1 MVQSQGIET
10 PYTWGKMLSSIILNE
25 EKFFEPIHM
34 YLYSRLEKLKYEIN
48 DYDNWKLFQFM
59 YQHLMNHATG
69 RGHGFSIFLSNS
81 QNEYKVRY
89 TTYIQYTYILCKVEE
104 GLGTM

>member
-1 MVQSQGIET
+1 
-10 PYTWGKMLSSIILNE
+10 
-25 EKFFEPIHM
+25 
-34 YLYSRLEKLKYEIN
+34 
-48 DYDNWKLFQFM
+48 M

-69 RGHGFSIFLSNS
+69 REHGFSIFLSNS

>member
-1 MVQSQGIET
+1 M
-10 PYTWGKMLSSIILNE
+10 
-25 EKFFEPIHM
+25 
-34 YLYSRLEKLKYEIN
+34 LKYGIN
-48 DYDNWKLFQFM
+48 EYDNWKWFQFM

-89 TTYIQYTYILCKVEE
+89 TTYNIHTYYILCKVVE
-104 GLGTM
+104 GLGTI